1 MVVTVG
7 VIVGLYCQVPA
18 GLSGQA
24 PGDEQAQTGTGFLF
38 PANHFRGPSS
48 IEQMLYILLTYT
60 KTVVPN
66 AYKEMGWVLG

>member
-7 VIVGLYCQVPA
+7 VIVGLHCQVPA

-38 PANHFRGPSS
+38 PADHFRSPSPV
-48 IEQMLYILLTYT
+48 EQVLEILLAYT
-60 KTVVPN
+60 GAVVPN
-66 AYKEMGWVLG
+66 SHKEIGWVLG